1 MTQTTRRRLMDRK
14 IVEMLMQG
22 ASTRTIAKGLKVGR
36 ARIQKLRGQ
45 AKACGYLPPEGRGAG
60 PTALPAYPE
69 AVFPDIAD
77 KRGGRQS
84 AEHLKLETIRGWI
97 EGRREAGWD
106 PITIYEELP
115 AEVAGEVSR
124 SSFYRYLTR
133 SGITGVEGDGRV
145 IPEIAHDPGE
155 ALILDWGKL
164 CHVADPVSGRKRI
177 AWAFIGVMGYSR
189 RRLVRLVWRMG
200 VETTLRAVESM
211 FRELGGV
218 PKKITIDN
226 PKCISLN
233 ASLYE
238 PLLNPVAERFAGHYK
253 FFWECLPPWEPQM
266 KGHVEKQVPYM
277 RRLRQSR
284 DGAWE
289 SIEAEEAYLRG
300 KVALANDKPHGTTRR
315 RPTEVWEAEEKSAMK
330 QLPALEYAMEQYS
343 EGLVRRDGYVRFD
356 SRYYAVGAGLTG
368 KLVTIIADARQVT
381 IYRESQLLEVYERS
395 RDPRQMKVAKRHH
408 LKPWEQSL
416 GDSGFYVERA
426 GRLGPNVRAWV
437 EEVLKQGQ
445 GFVDTRK
452 VWGVLSLDK
461 RYAAGE
467 IDRAC
472 GQALALKSV
481 SYRVVV
487 RFLENAKFAAA
498 QGGLLPAITAP
509 GGGHKYARSMAEY
522 KDLLPG
528 IGRHK
533 EEGHA

>member
-1 MTQTTRRRLMDRK
+1 MTLTTRRRLMDRK
-14 IVEMLMQG
+14 IVELLMND
-22 ASTRTIAKGLKVGR
+22 ASVMDIVVSLKVGKG
-36 ARIQKLRGQ
+36 RIKKLREK
-45 AKACGYLPPEGRGAG
+45 AKVCGYLPPEGRGAG
-60 PTALPAYPE
+60 PVALPAYPA
-69 AVFPDIAD
+69 AVFPDVAD
-77 KRGGRQS
+77 RRGGRQS
-84 AEHLKLETIRGWI
+84 REQQKLETIRSWI
-97 EGRREAGWD
+97 EGRLQVGWD
-106 PITIYEELP
+106 PITVYEELP
-115 AEVAGEVSR
+115 EDVACEVSR

-133 SGITGVEGDGRV
+133 SGIAGVQDDGRV

-189 RRLVRLVWRMG
+189 LRLVRLVWRMD

-218 PKKITIDN
+218 PRKITIDN
-226 PKCISLN
+226 PKCIALT

-238 PLLNPVAERFAGHYK
+238 PLLNPVAERFAGHYG
-253 FFWECLPPWEPQM
+253 FFWECLPPREPQM

-289 SIEAEEAYLRG
+289 SIEAEEAHLRG

-315 RPTEVWEAEEKSAMK
+315 RPAEVWEAEEKSAMK
-330 QLPALEYAMEQYS
+330 RLPAVDYAMEQYS

-368 KLVTIIADARQVT
+368 KLVTIIADAKQVT

-408 LKPWEQSL
+408 LKPWETSL

-426 GRLGPNVRAWV
+426 GKLGPNVRDWV
-437 EEVLKQGQ
+437 EEVLRQGQ

-461 RYAAGE
+461 RYKAAE
-467 IDRAC
+467 IDHAC

-498 QGGLLPAITAP
+498 QGVMLPAIAAR

-528 IGRHK
+528 IGLHK
-533 EEGHA
+533 EDGHA

>member
-1 MTQTTRRRLMDRK
+1 MDRK

-36 ARIQKLRGQ
+36 ARIQRLRGK
-45 AKACGYLPPEGRGAG
+45 AKSCGYLPPEGRGAG
-60 PTALPAYPE
+60 PTPLPAYPE
-69 AVFPDIAD
+69 GIFPNIAD
-77 KRGGRQS
+77 KRSGRQS
-84 AEHLKLETIRGWI
+84 VEHQKLEGIRGWI
-97 EGRREAGWD
+97 EERLGTGWD
-106 PITIYEELP
+106 PITVYEELP
-115 AEVAGEVSR
+115 EEVACEVGR
-124 SSFYRYLTR
+124 SSFYRYLGR
-133 SGITGVEGDGRV
+133 SGIAGVEGDGRV

-164 CHVADPVSGRKRI
+164 CHVSDPVIGRKRI

-189 RRLVRLVWRMG
+189 RRLVRLVWRMD

-226 PKCISLN
+226 PKCIALS

-253 FFWECLPPWEPQM
+253 FFWECLPPYEPQM
-266 KGHVEKQVPYM
+266 KGHVEKQVPYI
-277 RRLRQSR
+277 RRLRQAR

-300 KVALANDKPHGTTRR
+300 KVEVANGKPHGTTRR
-315 RPTEVWEAEEKSAMK
+315 RPLEVWEAEEKAAMK
-330 QLPALEYAMEQYS
+330 ALPALEYAMEQYS

-368 KLVTIIADARQVT
+368 KLVTIIADAKQVT

-426 GRLGPNVRAWV
+426 GKLGPNVRNWV
-437 EEVLKQGQ
+437 EEVLRQGQ

-461 RYAAGE
+461 RYAATE

-498 QGGLLPAITAP
+498 QGILLPVIRPP
-509 GGGHKYARSMAEY
+509 GGGHKYARSLEEY

-528 IGRHK
+528 MGQHK

>member
-1 MTQTTRRRLMDRK
+1 MDRK
-14 IVEMLMQG
+14 IVELLMHS
-22 ASTRTIAKGLKVGR
+22 ASVSTIVQSLKVGKK
-36 ARIQKLRGQ
+36 RIKKLREK
-45 AKACGYLPPEGRGAG
+45 AKACGYLPPEGLGAG
-60 PTALPAYPE
+60 PTPLPAYPE
-69 AVFPDIAD
+69 AVFPEAAD

-84 AEHLKLETIRGWI
+84 AGHCKLEGIRVWI
-97 EGRREAGWD
+97 EGRIETGWD
-106 PITIYEELP
+106 PITVYEELP
-115 AEVAGEVSR
+115 KDIADEVSR

-133 SGITGVEGDGRV
+133 EGVIGAGKEDRV

-155 ALILDWGKL
+155 ALILDWGRL
-164 CHVADPVSGRKRI
+164 RHAPDPVTGRKRI

-189 RRLVRLVWRMG
+189 LRLVRLVWRMD

-211 FRELGGV
+211 FRELSGV

-238 PLLNPVAERFAGHYK
+238 PLLNPVAERFAGHYG
-253 FFWECLPPWEPQM
+253 FFWECLPPREPQM

-277 RRLRQSR
+277 RRLIQAR

-289 SIEAEEAYLRG
+289 SLEAEEAYLRG

-315 RPTEVWEAEEKSAMK
+315 RPLEVWEAEEKPAMK
-330 QLPALEYAMEQYS
+330 ALPALDYAMEQYS

-381 IYRESQLLEVYERS
+381 IYRESRLLEVYERN

-408 LKPWEQSL
+408 LKPWETSL
-416 GDSGFYVERA
+416 GDSGLYVERA
-426 GRLGPNVRAWV
+426 GRLGPNVRQWV

-467 IDRAC
+467 IDHAC
-472 GQALALKSV
+472 AQALALKSV

-487 RFLENAKFAAA
+487 RFLENSRFAAA
-498 QGGLLPAITAP
+498 QGALLPVIRSS
-509 GGGHKYARSMAEY
+509 GDGHKYARSLEEY
-522 KDLLPG
+522 KNLLPEMG
-528 IGRHK
+528 LHK
-533 EEGHA
+533 EEWHV